1 MRPFVIVWINHLDHG
16 EPDEPTLAKGSSGP
30 LLDPDPS
37 EHGSV
42 ILVWITPKNAPFI
55 LSSLHKRPNPVS
67 P

>member
-1 MRPFVIVWINHLDHG
+1 MHPFVIVWINHLDHDKA
-16 EPDEPTLAKGSSGP
+16 DEPTLAKDSSVP

-42 ILVWITPKNAPFI
+42 ILVWITPKNAPLI
-55 LSSLHKRPNPVS
+55 LGSLHKRPNPVS